1 MLFEHFFVTSLEIK
15 AVGGL
20 GGSAAGSKASARKMA
35 AMSGVTPL
43 RRHTDAEERLSC
55 RANRCTLALC
65 RVGDVLGTEAVFR
78 GLPPGRGARRGRG
91 ARCPLPGA
99 GQRDLPEEIME
110 RPLGLK
116 GLLVYM
122 PIFAK
127 SFFWN

>member
-1 MLFEHFFVTSLEIK
+1 MLCEHYFVTSLEIK

-20 GGSAAGSKASARKMA
+20 GGSAAGSNASARKMA

-43 RRHTDAEERLSC
+43 RRHSDVEERSSC
-55 RANRCTLALC
+55 RANHCTLALC
-65 RVGDVLGTEAVFR
+65 RVGDMLGTEAVFR

-91 ARCPLPGA
+91 VRCPLPGA
-99 GQRDLPEEIME
+99 GQRDLPEEIMG

-122 PIFAK
+122 LIFAK
-127 SFFWN
+127 KFFWN